1 MIVEQEGLTQIR
13 RIIEFLCRFAVE
25 ICKKMYIWLDSGPV
39 DNTTFCLSL
48 TRDIIWQNVD
58 GLHLCLNCFQN

>member
-25 ICKKMYIWLDSGPV
+25 ICKKCIYGWIRVP
-39 DNTTFCLSL
+39 
-48 TRDIIWQNVD
+48 
-58 GLHLCLNCFQN
+58 